1 MYPRIALPAPSATGT
16 LIFASAQIESALAVT
31 FAMIPFPETVV
42 IAKRLIAGL
51 WAAKIMASASS

>member
-31 FAMIPFPETVV
+31 FAMIPLPETVV

-51 WAAKIMASASS
+51 